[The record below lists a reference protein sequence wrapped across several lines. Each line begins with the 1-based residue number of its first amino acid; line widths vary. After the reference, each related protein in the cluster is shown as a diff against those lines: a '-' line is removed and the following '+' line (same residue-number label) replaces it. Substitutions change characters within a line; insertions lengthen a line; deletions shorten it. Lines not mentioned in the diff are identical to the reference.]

1 MKVLAA
7 LWAALK
13 VDPQLFVRIGD
24 TPLDMLLPALGVALL
39 AAASTMLGH
48 VAILRL
54 NRINGW
60 RLLTS
65 LLLSVTTIAVLH
77 VVQAAIVWA
86 VASLV
91 GGGELPLIPLIVVGL
106 ISTAPLTLNFTTAL
120 PHFGLMI
127 GRGLQIWGFLILCF
141 GLYGAF
147 QVPFWW
153 AVGFCFAGWLTM
165 QLLARAGRRPLTWLA
180 SRVWTLATGTPT
192 MVTAS
197 DILAGTP
204 VTPVARPGEVRK

>member
-1 MKVLAA
+1 M

-13 VDPQLFVRIGD
+13 VDPQLFVRVGD
-24 TPLDMLLPALGVALL
+24 APLGILLPALGVALL

-54 NRINGW
+54 NRIAGW

-65 LLLSVTTIAVLH
+65 LLLGVTTLAALH
-77 VVQAAIVWA
+77 VVEAGIVWA

-91 GGGELPLIPLIVVGL
+91 MGQLPLIPLIVVGL

-127 GRGLQIWGFLILCF
+127 GRALQVWGFLILCF

-147 QVPFWW
+147 HVPFWW

-180 SRVWTLATGTPT
+180 SRLWTLATGTPT

-204 VTPVARPGEVRK
+204 ITPVTRQREVGR

>member
-1 MKVLAA
+1 MLRAA
-7 LWAALK
+7 LR
-13 VDPQLFVRIGD
+13 VDPRLFASVGD
-24 TPLDMLLPALGVALL
+24 DPMALLLPALGVALL

-54 NRINGW
+54 NRIGGW

-65 LLLSVTTIAVLH
+65 LLLSVVSVTLLH
-77 VVQAAIVWA
+77 VVEATIVWA
-86 VASLV
+86 VASLAL
-91 GGGELPLIPLIVVGL
+91 GNLPLVPLIVVGL
-106 ISTAPLTLNFTTAL
+106 ISTAPLVLNFTTAL

-127 GRGLQIWGFLILCF
+127 GRVLQGWSFLLLCF

-147 QVPFWW
+147 DIGFWW
-153 AVGFCFAGWLTM
+153 AVGFCLAGWFTM
-165 QLLARAGRRPLTWLA
+165 QLLSRVGQRPVTWLA
-180 SRVWTLATGTPT
+180 SRLWTLATGNPT

-204 VTPVARPGEVRK
+204 FTPVAGHDEVNR